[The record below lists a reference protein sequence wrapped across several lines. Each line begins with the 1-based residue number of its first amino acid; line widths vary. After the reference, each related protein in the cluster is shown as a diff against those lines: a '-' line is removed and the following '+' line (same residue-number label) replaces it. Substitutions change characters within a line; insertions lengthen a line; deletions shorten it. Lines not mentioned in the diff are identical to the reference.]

1 MDRDEPS
8 AILAESLTP
17 ISVTERFGKYRSL
30 GRIGHGGMADVF
42 LAVGRGPAGFN
53 KLVVL
58 KRLHDAAASDEMY
71 REMFLDEARLAA
83 RLNHPN
89 VVQTYEVF
97 EHEGAY
103 FITMEYL
110 EGQPLSRIARECG
123 RRGIRLRHAI
133 YARIASDVLC
143 GLHYAHDACDY
154 DGTPLQI
161 VHRDVSPQNVFVTY
175 NGQVKVVDFGI
186 AKAERSNTKTQAGI
200 FKGKAAYMAPEQLE
214 GGEIDRRVDI
224 FTTGIV
230 LWELLV
236 GRRLMAAESTAKTL
250 VRLLQEK
257 VPRVAEVV
265 PDVDPRLDRIV
276 ARALERDPEA
286 RYQTAGQ
293 MREALEQY
301 LLDGHHIVRHEE
313 IGRVVDDA
321 FRDVREEL
329 GRQIHAQMARS
340 SSFPGTRSGTM
351 PVASLALAAPAL
363 PRSHSPGP
371 TSGTPA
377 SPSDDLVNAQPAM
390 TAFPAAE
397 RAGKGPW
404 LRVALVAAVVSIS
417 VAVLFSLI
425 ARVRT
430 QPMAAPTPAAPPS
443 STPRPSAIAPAAPGT
458 EEWATP
464 EGPRGATASPLYLG
478 APPAAAPHTTQ
489 APLVWRPARPQS
501 AEPKPAGP
509 TPRSPTVVP
518 SIALSGQP
526 TSASLQS
533 ATTEVNAPRTTVAP
547 PSIQAAPSA
556 STPPPAPQEGRRFR
570 TSL

>member
-1 MDRDEPS
+1 MDRDESP
-8 AILAESLTP
+8 AILVESLTP
-17 ISVTERFGKYRSL
+17 IGVTERFGKYRSL

-97 EHEGAY
+97 EHESAF

-110 EGQPLSRIARECG
+110 EGQPLSRIARECV
-123 RRGIRLRHAI
+123 RRGVRLRHPI

-154 DGTPLQI
+154 DGSPLNI
-161 VHRDVSPQNVFVTY
+161 VHRDVSPQNIFVTY

-186 AKAERSNTKTQAGI
+186 AKAERSNTKTEAGI

-214 GGEIDRRVDI
+214 GGDIDRRVDI

-257 VPRVAEVV
+257 VPRVAEVI

-276 ARALERDPEA
+276 ARALERDPDA

-293 MREALEQY
+293 MREALEEY
-301 LLDGHHIVRHEE
+301 LLDSHHVVRHEE

-321 FRDVREEL
+321 FRDVREQL
-329 GRQIHAQMARS
+329 ARQIHVQMARS
-340 SSFPGTRSGTM
+340 SDFPGARSGTM
-351 PVASLALAAPAL
+351 PVASFGLAPPLLPTHPLITASRAPAGRDADVINV
-363 PRSHSPGP
+363 PI
-371 TSGTPA
+371 TT
-377 SPSDDLVNAQPAM
+377 
-390 TAFPAAE
+390 TFPVAE
-397 RAGKGPW
+397 RTGTGLWMK
-404 LRVALVAAVVSIS
+404 VALVAAIASTS
-417 VAVLFSLI
+417 LAVLFALAS
-425 ARVRT
+425 RVRIE
-430 QPMAAPTPAAPPS
+430 PAAAPAVVVAPP
-443 STPRPSAIAPAAPGT
+443 PREAPHPVAPVAPATQEATAP
-458 EEWATP
+458 EP
-464 EGPRGATASPLYLG
+464 PRGVAASPIYLG
-478 APPAAAPHTTQ
+478 APPTTAPRITQ
-489 APLVWRPARPQS
+489 APLVFRPARPQS
-501 AEPKPAGP
+501 VDAKQAGP
-509 TPRSPTVVP
+509 APRPATAVPTQP
-518 SIALSGQP
+518 ANTSSSSI
-526 TSASLQS
+526 
-533 ATTEVNAPRTTVAP
+533 TTEPNAVRTTIAP
-547 PSIQAAPSA
+547 PPTQAAPAA
-556 STPPPAPQEGRRFR
+556 STPSPAPQEGRRFR